1 MPPTPG
7 AKRRPRLDPEQV
19 RRQILDLFCA
29 RAKQVGIRA
38 VMMGELA
45 AELRMSASTLY
56 AQFASKE
63 SLALACVD
71 RWAVELA
78 AAEAAE
84 PDPEA
89 RRGGFGQFMHWLD
102 TWSRAQASLSP
113 VFLRDLKTDYP
124 AAWQRFREVGF
135 QRRERGAALLRPVLR
150 RDLDAE
156 IALNVLAVI
165 LREVMRP
172 DFADRLRVSRHDAL
186 RTAVAIWASGA
197 LDRRGKVRALDG
209 GRPAPETAPKRPA
222 KAARAPRS
230 RRGDA

>member
-1 MPPTPG
+1 MPTPA

-19 RRQILDLFCA
+19 RQQILDRFCA

-56 AQFASKE
+56 AQFPSKE
-63 SLALACVD
+63 TLALACVD

-84 PDPEA
+84 PDPKV
-89 RRGGFGQFMHWLD
+89 RRDGFGQFMHWLD
-102 TWSRAQASLSP
+102 TWSAAQASLSP
-113 VFLRDLKTDYP
+113 AFLRDLRTDYP

-135 QRRERGAALLRPVLR
+135 QRRTRGAALLRPVLR
-150 RDLDAE
+150 RDLDPD
-156 IALNVLAVI
+156 IALAVLGII

-172 DFADRLRVSRHDAL
+172 DFADRLRVSRHEAL

-197 LDRRGKVRALDG
+197 MDRRGKVRTLE
-209 GRPAPETAPKRPA
+209 GRAA
-222 KAARAPRS
+222 KAPR
-230 RRGDA
+230 RRVRGDA